1 MRDEKG
7 FFYTD
12 WAALSL
18 NDWIGIVITVAIF
31 FLMVGAYIYVFHPRN
46 KERLEAQR
54 YLPPDE
60 EPEDTER
67 DR

>member
-1 MRDEKG
+1 M
-7 FFYTD
+7 T
-12 WAALSL
+12 L
-18 NDWIGIVITVAIF
+18 NDWIGMVITVVIF

-54 YLPPDE
+54 HLLPDE
-60 EPEDTER
+60 DPDDTER

>member
-1 MRDEKG
+1 MDDRKG

-12 WAALSL
+12 WAALTL
-18 NDWIGIVITVAIF
+18 NDWIGIVVTVAIF
-31 FLMVGAYIYVFHPRN
+31 FLMIGAYFYVFHPRN

-54 YLPPDE
+54 HIPMDDE
-60 EPEDTER
+60 RDDTER